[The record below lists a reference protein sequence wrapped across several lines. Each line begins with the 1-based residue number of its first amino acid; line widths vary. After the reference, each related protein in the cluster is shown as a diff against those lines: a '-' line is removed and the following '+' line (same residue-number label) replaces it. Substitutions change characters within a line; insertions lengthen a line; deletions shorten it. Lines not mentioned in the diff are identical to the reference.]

1 MINNTFEINSEE
13 YFKKENFNSELKNII
28 QNFWIFICP
37 SMFLVK
43 KNDFF
48 VFKGL
53 GKNIVIKRIGDDKV
67 VVFDNYCKHRG
78 HQIHDKYFGSEETR
92 CPYHGWLYDEDLKLS
107 SLPWNEKCYHI
118 NKDSIQ
124 LDASVKIK
132 QEDGVIWGYFG
143 DKTNLS
149 DIQYPAKKVSK
160 ELKAFE
166 SLSSESRSFVISQK
180 KFHWRLI
187 FDNLYDRVHPL
198 FLHRNS
204 IATKVNLNFEAYPN
218 DFSMEGLENY
228 LLSNFDHIGN
238 SKDSNSIS
246 LDKNIENMD
255 SDEYLNGHIYPFLHF
270 LTPDGGK
277 TFNYESYI
285 PVDEYTT
292 IVMNFRF
299 VGKKVSKSQHTSF
312 LNEYLSFGSIVL
324 NEDSRA
330 VEYVT
335 EVGKYNKILT
345 YGAHEKPAVG
355 LINLGKKK

>member
-1 MINNTFEINSEE
+1 MNNFFEVSSEE

-43 KNDFF
+43 KNDYF

-53 GKNIVIKRIGDDKV
+53 GKNIVIKRIADDKV
-67 VVFDNYCKHRG
+67 VGFDNFCKHRG
-78 HQIHDKYFGSEETR
+78 HQIHDKYFGNEETR
-92 CPYHGWLYDEDLKLS
+92 CPYHGWLYNEDLKLS
-107 SLPWNEKCYHI
+107 NLPWNEKCYHI
-118 NKDSIQ
+118 NKEPIQ

-149 DIQYPAKKVSK
+149 DVQYPAEKVTK
-160 ELKAFE
+160 ELKFFE
-166 SLSSESRSFVISQK
+166 SHSSTSRSLVISHK

-204 IATKVNLNFEAYPN
+204 LATKVNLNFEAHPN
-218 DFSMEGLENY
+218 DFSLEGVENY

-238 SKDSNSIS
+238 AKDNKDIN
-246 LDKNIENMD
+246 LDKNVENMGD
-255 SDEYLNGHIYPFLHF
+255 DEYLNGHIYPFLHF

-285 PVDEYTT
+285 PVDECST
-292 IVMNFRF
+292 IMMNFRF
-299 VGKKVSKSQHTSF
+299 VSKEISKPQHASF

-324 NEDSRA
+324 NEDHKA
-330 VEYVT
+330 VESLT
-335 EVGKYNKILT
+335 EVGKYKKIMT
-345 YGAHEKPAVG
+345 YGAYEKPAVG